1 MKFLVLIFR
10 NMMRNPRRTV
20 LTILTIAVATLVFAM
35 LVSVPTSMDR
45 IVDQLSKQQRLFVT
59 NRAGPWN
66 VPAKYCLDIKKLPHV
81 TGCAADF
88 DDFML
93 YRSDSDWIGISEA
106 DLELLDMSA
115 DLQGGNPEDLK
126 RFKADRRSAA
136 VGYETMKRFGWH
148 VGQQVMLR
156 NTWNGQAISLP
167 FIIQTIVPD
176 QTYPNLFLVR
186 RDYMDEAYKAHGLKD
201 LIGRASRL
209 LVGVDNPDN
218 MGQVARV
225 IDETYRNSDT
235 ETRTE
240 TESDFISS
248 NLASVGNIRAIIASL
263 VFVVLIT
270 VLLISGNSMAMTVR
284 DRIPEVALLR
294 TLGFGRWR
302 IGFLLFGEAVLLGL
316 VGGAIGSIAA
326 LMMFLNGTDLGA
338 LTNGLALISVS
349 PMVAIVS
356 FVTAIAVSIVSGT
369 IPVGGALHTPPAI
382 ALRKVV

>member
-1 MKFLVLIFR
+1 MKFFILIFR
-10 NMMRNPRRTV
+10 NMQRNLRRTI

-45 IVDQLSKQQRLFVT
+45 ITDRLAKQQRLFVG
-59 NRAGPWN
+59 NRAGPWD
-66 VPAKYCLDIKKLPHV
+66 VPAKYCLDIKKIPHV
-81 TGCAADF
+81 TGCAAEL

-93 YRSDSDWIGISEA
+93 YRTDSDWIGLAEL
-106 DLELLDMSA
+106 DLDLFDISA
-115 DLQGGNPEDLK
+115 DLQANPEDLK
-126 RFKADRRSAA
+126 RFKSDRRSVV
-136 VGYETMKRFGWH
+136 VGYETMKRYDWH
-148 VGQQVMLR
+148 VGQQIMLR
-156 NTWNGQAISLP
+156 NNWNGQAVSVP
-167 FIIQTIVPD
+167 FIIQGVVTD
-176 QTYPNLFLVR
+176 QTYPNLFMVR
-186 RDYMDEAYKAHGLKD
+186 RDYMLEVYKAHGIKD
-201 LIGRASRL
+201 LDGRATRL
-209 LVGVDNPDN
+209 LVGVDSPDN

-240 TESDFISS
+240 TESDFIAS

-263 VFVVLIT
+263 IFVVLIT

-316 VGGAIGSIAA
+316 VGGAIGSVAA
-326 LMMFLNGTDLGA
+326 LMMFLNGADLGS

-369 IPVGGALHTPPAI
+369 IPVTGALNTAPAI
-382 ALRKVV
+382 SLRKVV

>member
-1 MKFLVLIFR
+1 MKFFILIFR
-10 NMMRNPRRTV
+10 NMQRNLRRTI

-45 IVDQLSKQQRLFVT
+45 ITDRLAKQQRLFVG
-59 NRAGPWN
+59 NRAGPWD
-66 VPAKYCLDIKKLPHV
+66 VPAKYCLDIKKIPHV
-81 TGCAADF
+81 TGCAAEL

-93 YRSDSDWIGISEA
+93 YRTDSDWIGLAEL
-106 DLELLDMSA
+106 DLDLFDISA
-115 DLQGGNPEDLK
+115 DLQANPEDLK
-126 RFKADRRSAA
+126 RFKSDRRSVV
-136 VGYETMKRFGWH
+136 VGYETMKRYDWH
-148 VGQQVMLR
+148 VGQQIILR
-156 NTWNGQAISLP
+156 NNWNGQAVSVP
-167 FIIQTIVPD
+167 FIIQGVVTD
-176 QTYPNLFLVR
+176 QTYPNLFMVR
-186 RDYMDEAYKAHGLKD
+186 RDYMLEVYKAHGIKD
-201 LIGRASRL
+201 LDGRATRL
-209 LVGVDNPDN
+209 LVGVDSPDN

-240 TESDFISS
+240 TESDFIAS

-263 VFVVLIT
+263 IFVVLIT

-316 VGGAIGSIAA
+316 VGGAIGSVAA
-326 LMMFLNGTDLGA
+326 LMMFLNGADLGS

-369 IPVGGALHTPPAI
+369 IPVTGALNTAPAI
-382 ALRKVV
+382 SLRKVV